1 MPAEDEHDSLDRWLN
16 QQVRPLPPPPG
27 TFELIKTRAR
37 RRKLRKLA
45 VTVVSAA
52 AVAAGVAVAVPNV
65 MALRLSPSSTTGS
78 SVADGGESKS
88 TSGSGESPDS
98 TGNRYIPPSPTITP
112 STPSAEATGG
122 PVPANFQPSSVTFVS
137 QAIGWVI
144 GQAGTPGH
152 CANKTNPYICT
163 SIARTDDA
171 GKTWQGGPAPTTTG
185 PNGPTGVSGI
195 RFLNTTTGWAFGPEL
210 WSTHD
215 GGNTW
220 TKVDAFGQRVT
231 DLETVDG
238 QAYALFATCSGT
250 SAAGFAA
257 NCTSFTLMTAAAD
270 GDAWVRVG
278 TSTTDLGNG
287 GGATSAVLALS
298 GSNGYLLAPD
308 GTIYSG
314 PIGGSWQSAG
324 TAPCRPGTP
333 QASGLPGAAWLA
345 LVNST
350 QLAIA
355 CEGTAVTS
363 PPEVSTSN
371 DGGLS
376 WTRSTAGWNI
386 SDFGTMTTL
395 TAAPNGTLV
404 LATTAGLYVLPVG
417 STQWQSTSATGSQA
431 PQNGF
436 SYVGMTT
443 DAQGVAVP
451 ADMELHEVWMTFDG
465 GLTWTP
471 AKSITPGN

>member
-1 MPAEDEHDSLDRWLN
+1 MPTEDEHDPLDRWLH

-52 AVAAGVAVAVPNV
+52 AVAAAVAVAVPNV
-65 MALRLSPSSTTGS
+65 TALHLSPSSTNGS
-78 SVADGGESKS
+78 AVADGGSSKS
-88 TSGSGESPDS
+88 TSGSTESPDGS
-98 TGNRYIPPSPTITP
+98 ATPYVAPTP
-112 STPSAEATGG
+112 SGAASIPLAEPSG

-137 QAIGWVI
+137 TTIGWVI
-144 GQAGTPGH
+144 GQAGTPGQ

-163 SIARTDDA
+163 SVARTDN
-171 GKTWQGGPAPTTTG
+171 GGQTWQGGPAPTTTG

-195 RFLNTTTGWAFGPEL
+195 RFLNPTTGWAFGPEL
-210 WSTHD
+210 WVTHD
-215 GGNTW
+215 GGNSW
-220 TKVDAFGQRVT
+220 TKVDTNGHRVT

-250 SAAGFAA
+250 SRAGFAM
-257 NCTSFTLMTAAAD
+257 NCTSFTLMTAAARG
-270 GDAWVRVG
+270 GDWVQVG
-278 TSTTDLGNG
+278 GSTTDLGNG
-287 GGATSAVLALS
+287 GGATSAVLTLS

-314 PIGGSWQSAG
+314 PIGGAWQSVG

-333 QASGLPGAAWLA
+333 QASGQPGAAWLA
-345 LVNST
+345 LVSST

-355 CEGTAVTS
+355 CEPAAVTS
-363 PPEVSTSN
+363 PPKVSTSN
-371 DGGLS
+371 DGGAS
-376 WTRSTAGWNI
+376 WTRSTAGWDI

-395 TAAPNGTLV
+395 TAAPNGALV

-417 STQWQSTSATGSQA
+417 AAKWQPASATGSKA
-431 PQNGF
+431 PPGGF
-436 SYVGMTT
+436 GYVGMTT
-443 DAQGVAVP
+443 DTQGVAVP
-451 ADMELHEVWMTFDG
+451 ADMKLHEVWMTFDG
-465 GLTWTP
+465 GRTWSP
-471 AKSITPGN
+471 AATITPGN